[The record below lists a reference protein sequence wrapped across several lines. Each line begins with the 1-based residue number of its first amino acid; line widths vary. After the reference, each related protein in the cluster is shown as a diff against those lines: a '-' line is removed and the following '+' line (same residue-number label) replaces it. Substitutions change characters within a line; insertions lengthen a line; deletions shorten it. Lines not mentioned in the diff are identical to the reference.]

1 MNRSAL
7 KIVNTDRDLQKRAD
21 REQQKKAILKEVGW
35 AYNDLHWFSEEE
47 AERAKEQRNKLLK
60 SLSGWITQS
69 FQGTKL
75 HSGPLSPGCS
85 ICGNGGWDCNYI
97 TQKCSRKC
105 FYCPQDRQVKDESGS
120 ISEGFAFQD
129 PMAHISYLKTFQ
141 IKGVG
146 FSGGEPLL
154 VLDKLLAHIRAIQ
167 REFGSSIYL
176 WVYTNGDFVDS
187 GSLEKLRDVG
197 LDEIR
202 FDLSARDYDLSP
214 VVLSKEYIPTV
225 TVEIPALP
233 EDYDRLKDLL
243 PEMEAIGVNHLNLH
257 QLTTTEHNYKAL
269 SQRDYHFL
277 HIPRIP
283 VFESEICA
291 LELLLFARQNQI
303 MLPINYCCQVYKNRF
318 QGRDIRA
325 RKARIILN
333 GYEEI
338 TGAGYIRLLTV
349 PGSTDKIESLAKCLV
364 ENRCSSSLW
373 QCNDKRTEIAIHSSL
388 LPYVDRS
395 SYDLSIF
402 YLDPRIKLK
411 NESAGIFEEN
421 IAPDNKLV
429 HYGIG
434 WSKMAIE
441 SWFKLYIQ
449 KMSYRDV
456 SRNLAKNYPN
466 KIKAIGA
473 LSQSQKET
481 DDLRKCAKWEELESG
496 LSEIF

>member
-1 MNRSAL
+1 MNKSIL
-7 KIVNTDRDLQKRAD
+7 KTANTDRDQQKRAE
-21 REQQKKAILKEVGW
+21 REQQKNAIIKEVGW
-35 AYNDLHWFSEEE
+35 AYNDLQWFSEEE
-47 AERAKEQRNKLLK
+47 AERAREQRSELLK
-60 SLSGWITQS
+60 DLSGWITYS

-105 FYCPQDRQVKDESGS
+105 FYCPQDRYVKDESGS
-120 ISEGFAFQD
+120 ISEGFSFRD

-154 VLDKLLAHIRAIQ
+154 VLDKLLSHIKAIR

-176 WVYTNGDFVDS
+176 WVYTNGDFIYSD
-187 GSLEKLRDVG
+187 SLEKLRGVG

-214 VVLSKEYIPTV
+214 VALSKEYIPTV

-233 EDYDRLKDLL
+233 EDYDRLKDLM
-243 PEMEAIGVNHLNLH
+243 PKMEAIGVNHLNLH

-269 SQRDYHFL
+269 IKRDYHFL

-283 VFESEICA
+283 VFESEMCA
-291 LELLLFARQNQI
+291 LELLYFARQHQI
-303 MLPINYCCQVYKNRF
+303 KLPINYCCQVYKNRF
-318 QGRDIRA
+318 QGRDIRT
-325 RKARIILN
+325 RKARAIQK

-338 TGAGYIRLLTV
+338 TDAGYIRLLTI
-349 PGSTDKIESLAKCLV
+349 PGSTDKIESLAKSLV
-364 ENRCSSSLW
+364 EKRCSSSLW

-388 LPYVDRS
+388 LPYLDRS

-402 YLDPRIKLK
+402 YLEPRIKLK
-411 NESAGIFEEN
+411 DANAGIFEEN
-421 IAPDNKLV
+421 IVPDNKLV

-434 WSKMAIE
+434 WSKIAIE
-441 SWFKLYIQ
+441 SWFRLYIQ

-456 SRNLAKNYPN
+456 SRYMAKHYPN
-466 KIKAIGA
+466 KIKANGA
-473 LSQSQKET
+473 LSTSQKET
-481 DDLRKCAKWEELESG
+481 GDLRKCTKWEELESG
-496 LSEIF
+496 LSEVF